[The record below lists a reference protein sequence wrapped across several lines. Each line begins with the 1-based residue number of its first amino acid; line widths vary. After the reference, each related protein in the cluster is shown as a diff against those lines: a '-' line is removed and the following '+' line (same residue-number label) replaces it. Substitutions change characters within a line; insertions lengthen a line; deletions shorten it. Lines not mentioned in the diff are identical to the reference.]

1 MKWFHDSASL
11 KWIGVRFLPAFA
23 LLNLAWEI
31 AHLPFYTL
39 WETSPAGYLVFVV
52 LHCTA
57 GDVLIG
63 ALALGAALTALRAPA
78 LAFWRWR
85 AIATL
90 TAVFGTAYTAYSE
103 WVNTVVY
110 GHWEY
115 AEAMPTVVFGGFEL
129 GLSPI
134 AQWIVLPPLAILAL
148 RARPAAGLA
157 GSERSGS

>member
-1 MKWFHDSASL
+1 MRWFQESAGL
-11 KWIGVRFLPAFA
+11 KWIGFRFLPAFA

-31 AHLPFYTL
+31 AHLPLYTL
-39 WETSPAGYLVFVV
+39 WEISPTGYLAFVA

-63 ALALGAALTALRAPA
+63 ALALAAALVALRAPA
-78 LAFWRWR
+78 LAFWRWPAL
-85 AIATL
+85 AIL

-103 WVNTVVY
+103 WVNTIVY

-115 AEAMPTVVFGGFEL
+115 AEAMPTLAFGGFQL

-134 AQWIVLPPLAILAL
+134 LQWIVLPPLAILAF
-148 RARPAAGLA
+148 RPRRSQALTESDAA
-157 GSERSGS
+157 